1 MRVANV
7 RYVAIV
13 FRLGSGAIVPI
24 SSGCIGFATV
34 SSIVV
39 QMPVTRKLLGPAIAG
54 TPASSVAR
62 PRRPSD

>member
-24 SSGCIGFATV
+24 GSGCIGFATV
-34 SSIVV
+34 SSIVR
-39 QMPVTRKLLGPAIAG
+39 PNAG
-54 TPASSVAR
+54 DAEAP
-62 PRRPSD
+62 